1 MEITPE
7 FEAAHYDAQGH
18 LARMGNYYKWIL
30 DNFDGAIGRR
40 VWDAGAGIGNVT
52 ELLTRQAD
60 FVLATELTERN
71 LATLR
76 TRFAGREDVVVA
88 FCDLAHDDA
97 LDLARH
103 DLDTII
109 TLDVLEHI
117 EADLPALHRY
127 RQILRPGGRL
137 LIKVPAH
144 MALYGTVD
152 EQSLH
157 YRRYSKGELREKLQ
171 IAGFEVERL
180 KYMNMAATLPYFLKS
195 RVFKQQSSFSNS
207 LDADRIGLYDKLI
220 PWLARAERILPVPFG
235 LSVIAVARAPGF

>member
-7 FEAAHYDAQGH
+7 IEASHYDAQGH
-18 LARMGNYYKWIL
+18 LARMGNYYRWIL
-30 DNFDGAIGRR
+30 ANFDGAIGRR

-52 ELLTRQAD
+52 ELLADRAD

-71 LATLR
+71 LAALR
-76 TRFAGREDVVVA
+76 ARFAGRDDVAVA
-88 FCDLAHDDA
+88 FCDLARDDA
-97 LDLARH
+97 LALAEH

-117 EADLPALHRY
+117 AEDLPALRRY
-127 RQILRPGGRL
+127 HQILRPGGRL
-137 LIKVPAH
+137 LVKVPAH

-157 YRRYSKGELREKLQ
+157 YRRYGKGDLREKLQ

-195 RVFKQQSSFSNS
+195 RVFKEQTNFSNS
-207 LDADRIGLYDKLI
+207 LDEGRIGLYDKLI

-235 LSVIAVARAPGF
+235 LSVIAVGRKAG